1 MLRPFIY
8 LWNMNA
14 TFFNIPFSQISLLFS
29 IFFILSFSSQLIWG
43 SVFHNSCRSFRNW
56 WLEKLS
62 FFALLSNN
70 SALKIFESSLLKS
83 DLIVH
88 ELFKSTNFICMNI
101 FQWLLRKKIRLLFL
115 SFLFF
120 LPSSCNLSFLVKMI
134 LMQFFNSWV
143 HFSGS

>member
-8 LWNMNA
+8 LRNMNTA
-14 TFFNIPFSQISLLFS
+14 FFHISFSQISLLFS
-29 IFFILSFSSQLIWG
+29 KFFILSFSSQLIWG
-43 SVFHNSCRSFRNW
+43 SMFHDSCRGFWNW

-62 FFALLSNN
+62 FFALFSYN
-70 SALKIFESSLLKS
+70 SALKIFESSLLES
-83 DLIVH
+83 DLIIH
-88 ELFKSTNFICMNI
+88 ELLKSTNFISMYI
-101 FQWLLRKKIRLLFL
+101 FQWLLRKKIGLLFL